1 MLSNIS
7 NSFIPNGIY
16 ILILLIC
23 LVSII
28 FYFLRIQNDITFSKL
43 KSIQV
48 ISIPFYISFGLS
60 LVSLIIF
67 FLPFI
72 EVPIFGGLSLLDIAN
87 RSNEDMLYIVPLILM
102 HVFSIIFNGI
112 IAFKK
117 LSFKG
122 AKTENLDLMFSILV
136 IILDFLLFVELN
148 VLIHP
153 IIEIDNTF
161 VNTIKDSFSLG
172 IGIYIL
178 LIISSI
184 QLIMAFLSNKFSSQ
198 SVITPI
204 NQSESINISELR
216 ELKKMVDD
224 GILTQEEFEKRK
236 TKIL

>member
-7 NSFIPNGIY
+7 NSFIPNVIY

>member
-1 MLSNIS
+1 MLPSIT
-7 NSFIPNGIY
+7 NSLVPNGIY

-23 LVSII
+23 LSSIVL
-28 FYFLRIQNDITFSKL
+28 YFIRIQSDISFSKL
-43 KSIQV
+43 NSIRV

-172 IGIYIL
+172 IGIYLL